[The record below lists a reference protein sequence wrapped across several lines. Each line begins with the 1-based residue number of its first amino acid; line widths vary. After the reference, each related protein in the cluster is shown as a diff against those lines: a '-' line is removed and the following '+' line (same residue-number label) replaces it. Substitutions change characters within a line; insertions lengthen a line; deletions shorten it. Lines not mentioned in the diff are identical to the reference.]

1 MPDDPRVLD
10 LVDRYLRRRDD
21 IKQMY
26 GLLDDPARVGEVQQV
41 ISNLDGDLIDHLDV
55 ICNEICVVLDV
66 PAAAV
71 TMVDGGVHIIAG
83 ASDAVDHGK
92 NPRDHSLCIFVAAS
106 GTQFDMS
113 DLTTEDL
120 SCLPAYVEANIR
132 AYLGRPLVVRSQ
144 PVGALCLIDFIARE
158 WTDVEKET
166 LTNYA
171 AHVSGI
177 LEEKT

>member
-1 MPDDPRVLD
+1 MADDPRVLD
-10 LVDRYLRRRDD
+10 LVEQYLRRRSD

-26 GLLDDPARVGEVQQV
+26 GLLDDPARVGVTQRV
-41 ISNLDGDLIDHLDV
+41 ISHLDGDLVDHLDV

-71 TMVDGGVHIIAG
+71 TLVDSDTQIIAG
-83 ASDAVDHGK
+83 AAGIYHGK
-92 NPRDHSLCIFVAAS
+92 NPRDHSLCLFVAAS
-106 GTQFDMS
+106 GTQFSLS
-113 DLTTEDL
+113 DLEQEDL
-120 SCLPAYVEANIR
+120 SCLPAYVEAHIR
-132 AYLGRPLVVRSQ
+132 AYLGRPLVVRNQ
-144 PVGALCLIDFIARE
+144 TVGALCLIDFLVRE
-158 WTDVEKET
+158 WTDIEQET